1 MDSSTETDARDE
13 EREENMEQISSDSSI
28 GPSEQC
34 NVFEIPTTSEVS
46 HKSNCDSAIDSSKE
60 TYRSELPIS
69 SENWDSIDDTLNQD
83 VDDVLVRFSAFFVL
97 SDSFSFFSR
106 SLHTLFAF
114 VVIVVFGAAFLL
126 PEEAS
131 KIPINNIHKW

>member
-1 MDSSTETDARDE
+1 MNYHVLLTIGVFLMDSSTEIDARDE

-60 TYRSELPIS
+60 ASRSELPIS

-83 VDDVLVRFSAFFVL
+83 VDVS
-97 SDSFSFFSR
+97 SE
-106 SLHTLFAF
+106 
-114 VVIVVFGAAFLL
+114 LL
-126 PEEAS
+126 S
-131 KIPINNIHKW
+131 KIGTSNRKQSAKKTLGRKDAGKI